1 MSNHV
6 TKRNRANEKKARLVL
21 KTMAVLFFL
30 WIAFLWISMT
40 IGAPHDLYSASEY
53 HDTVFTVVVN
63 GREY

>member
-30 WIAFLWISMT
+30 WIAFLWIGMAIRT
-40 IGAPHDLYSASEY
+40 PDDLYSASEY